1 MTKQGMVSQPP
12 GVRDDAVAQA
22 PVRAVSE
29 RPGAREPNERIGS
42 AWQERADPRD
52 PDAFLGARGDEGRA
66 PSNLRSRA
74 DEPRGSTAARTL
86 RGIQDDEDESP
97 EVPRAPRLGGQWD
110 QGVDRMSDIP
120 TQMRDAASFESRRPR
135 RGFPWRYVGVLVLT
149 SVAYFAW
156 LYLLDHM

>member
-1 MTKQGMVSQPP
+1 
-12 GVRDDAVAQA
+12 
-22 PVRAVSE
+22 VRAVSE

-42 AWQERADPRD
+42 AWQERADARD
-52 PDAFLGARGDEGRA
+52 PSSYLGSSGEEARLA
-66 PSNLRSRA
+66 SK
-74 DEPRGSTAARTL
+74 AARTL

-97 EVPRAPRLGGQWD
+97 EERRAPRLGSPGQWD

-156 LYLLDHM
+156 LYLLDHL